1 MGDITMR
8 QVILDAR
15 RHESIV
21 IRADG
26 NSACERAGS
35 RVRSDRAPFAP
46 RTMRRVAPRWFAATF
61 ALTCLS
67 DVPGSGG
74 VAHAQSH
81 GSAGNCLQPAQA
93 KTSAAVNAAPAR
105 QAPSADALVRELAT
119 ARRDIELLQ
128 PSTRGTYGPRGHATK
143 ARDPYAKAE
152 AEWNQGGKGAI
163 RGAALI
169 ERSLQQGRS
178 C

>member
-21 IRADG
+21 IRVDG
-26 NSACERAGS
+26 NSTCESAGS

-46 RTMRRVAPRWFAATF
+46 RMMRRAPPLWFAATL
-61 ALTCLS
+61 AVTCLS

-74 VAHAQSH
+74 GAHAQSN
-81 GSAGNCLQPAQA
+81 GIAGNSLHLAQA
-93 KTSAAVNAAPAR
+93 KTRAAVNAAPAK
-105 QAPSADALVRELAT
+105 QAPSADALARELAT
-119 ARRDIELLQ
+119 ARRDIELLRL
-128 PSTRGTYGPRGHATK
+128 STWAAHGTRGDATK
-143 ARDPYAKAE
+143 ARDLYAKAE

-163 RGAALI
+163 RGAAFAAFI
-169 ERSLQQGRS
+169 EQERTR
-178 C
+178 